1 MRKGVLEVAL
11 VHRPRYDD
19 WSWPKGKLDP
29 GEDWGTAAARETHE
43 ETGLQVRLGRP
54 LPEARYLM
62 LTKSGESGEKVVRY
76 WASTV
81 IGGSGV
87 LENEIDA
94 VEWLDVVEANVR
106 LDYAHDREQLRA
118 LVRAHGDGALE
129 TWPLVIV
136 RHAKALGRSDWK
148 GDDRERPLEARGRE
162 RADALVPVLAA
173 YGITR
178 ILTSPSVRCL
188 DTISPYAVWSGT
200 EPRAKKG
207 LSEEGHE
214 ADPAKAV
221 QHVEGV
227 LERGA
232 PAAICSHGPV
242 MGALLEMLG
251 TRLDLVG
258 DGSVET
264 LERFVEA
271 RDDNLVKG
279 EALVCHVAGVG
290 LGKTDGARIVAVE
303 RHLP

>member
-1 MRKGVLEVAL
+1 MRTGVLEVAL

-29 GEDWGTAAARETHE
+29 GEDWITAAARETHE

-54 LPEARYLM
+54 LPEARYLL
-62 LTKSGESGEKVVRY
+62 LTKSGESAEKVVRY
-76 WASTV
+76 WTSTV
-81 IGGSGV
+81 IGGTGV

-94 VEWLDVVEANVR
+94 VEWLDVIEANLR

-136 RHAKALGRSDWK
+136 RHAKAVARSDWQ
-148 GDDRERPLEARGRE
+148 GDDRERPLVVRGRE
-162 RADALVPVLAA
+162 RADALIPVLAA
-173 YGITR
+173 YGITH

-200 EPRAKKG
+200 EPHRKKG

-214 ADPAKAV
+214 ASPDKAV
-221 QHVEGV
+221 QHLEAV
-227 LERGA
+227 LERGE
-232 PAAICSHGPV
+232 PTTICSHGPV
-242 MGALLEMLG
+242 MTALLATLSE
-251 TRLDLVG
+251 RLELTG
-258 DGSVET
+258 ESAVET
-264 LERFVEA
+264 LEHFAEA
-271 RDDNLVKG
+271 RDEKLAKG
-279 EALVCHVAGVG
+279 EALVCHVAGTG
-290 LGKTDGARIVAVE
+290 ADARIVAVE

>member
-1 MRKGVLEVAL
+1 VRNGVLEVAV

-29 GEDWGTAAARETHE
+29 GEDWITAAARETQE

-62 LTKSGESGEKVVRY
+62 LTKTGESAQKVVRY
-76 WASTV
+76 WTSTV
-81 IGGSGV
+81 IGGTGV

-94 VEWLDVVEANVR
+94 VEWLDVVEANLR

-118 LVRAHGDGALE
+118 LVRAHGDGALQ

-136 RHAKALGRSDWK
+136 RHAKALARSDWE
-148 GDDRERPLEARGRE
+148 GDDQKRPLVARGQE

-178 ILTSPSVRCL
+178 VVTSPSVRCL
-188 DTISPYAVWSGT
+188 DTVSPYAVASGIQ
-200 EPRAKKG
+200 PRLRNG

-214 ADPAKAV
+214 ASPGKAV
-221 QHVEGV
+221 QHLQSA
-227 LERGA
+227 LERGE
-232 PAAICSHGPV
+232 PTAICSHGPV
-242 MGALLEMLG
+242 LAALLATVSE
-251 TRLDLVG
+251 RLDLTG
-258 DGSVET
+258 ESAVET
-264 LERFVEA
+264 LEEFVEA
-271 RDDNLVKG
+271 RDEKLAKG

-290 LGKTDGARIVAVE
+290 GRARVVAVE
-303 RHLP
+303 RHLPA

>member
-1 MRKGVLEVAL
+1 MLEVAL

-29 GEDWGTAAARETHE
+29 GEDWITAAARETHE

-54 LPEARYLM
+54 LPEARYLL
-62 LTKSGESGEKVVRY
+62 LTKSGEPGEKVVRY

-81 IGGSGV
+81 IGGTGV

-94 VEWLDVVEANVR
+94 VEWLDVVEANLR

-118 LVRAHGDGALE
+118 LVRAHGDDALE

-136 RHAKALGRSDWK
+136 RHAKALPRSDWK
-148 GDDRERPLEARGRE
+148 GDDRERPLVVRGRE
-162 RADALVPVLAA
+162 RADALIPVLAA

-178 ILTSPSVRCL
+178 VLTSPSVRCL
-188 DTISPYAVWSGT
+188 DTVSPYAVWSGT
-200 EPRAKKG
+200 EPRLRKG

-214 ADPAKAV
+214 AAPDKAV
-221 QHVEGV
+221 QHLEAA
-227 LERGA
+227 LERGE

-242 MGALLEMLG
+242 IMPLLTALTE
-251 TRLDLVG
+251 RLDLTG
-258 DGSVET
+258 ESSVET
-264 LERFVEA
+264 LEHFVEA
-271 RDDNLVKG
+271 RDEKLVKG

-290 LGKTDGARIVAVE
+290 AQARIVAVE

>member
-1 MRKGVLEVAL
+1 MRKAVLEVAL

-19 WSWPKGKLDP
+19 WSWAKGKLDP
-29 GEDWGTAAARETHE
+29 GEDWITAAARETLE

-62 LTKSGESGEKVVRY
+62 LTKSGEPSEKVVRY

-81 IGGSGV
+81 TGGTGV

-94 VEWLDVVEANVR
+94 VEWLDVVEANIR

-118 LVRAHGDGALE
+118 LVRAHGDSALE

-136 RHAKALGRSDWK
+136 RHAKAVARSDWK
-148 GDDRERPLEARGRE
+148 GDDRERPLEVRGRE
-162 RADALVPVLAA
+162 RADALIPVLTA
-173 YGITR
+173 YGISR
-178 ILTSPSVRCL
+178 ILTSPSARCL
-188 DTISPYAVWSGT
+188 DTISPYAVLS
-200 EPRAKKG
+200 EIAPHVKKG

-214 ADPAKAV
+214 AKPDKAV
-221 QHVEGV
+221 EH
-227 LERGA
+227 LEALLQSGE

-242 MGALLEMLG
+242 MGTVLAALG
-251 TRLDLVG
+251 SRLDLTG
-258 DGSVET
+258 ESSVET
-264 LERFVEA
+264 LEHFVQA
-271 RDDNLVKG
+271 RDQNLGKG

-290 LGKTDGARIVAVE
+290 AKARIVAVE